1 MVENP
6 LTTVTPEKKI
16 AVIDDV
22 GVKPFEE
29 FQKYI
34 RIPQTCGVISK
45 VVDVLNRLVSV
56 SSLDIER
63 IAKELNF
70 SKRTLQRHL
79 WKNGSSFIELR
90 DKVRFKHAMIC
101 LLEKHMSIEST
112 ASYLKFS
119 DRTSF
124 TNSFKRW
131 CGYSPSTF
139 RKIYHGKI

>member
-29 FQKYI
+29 FQQYL
-34 RIPQTCGVISK
+34 RVPQTCVVVSN
-45 VVDVLNRLVSV
+45 VVDVLNRLVGV
-56 SSLDIER
+56 SSLDIEY
-63 IAKELNF
+63 IAKELNL

-79 WKNGSSFIELR
+79 WKSGSSFIELR

-101 LLEKHMSIEST
+101 LLEKYMSIEST

-124 TNSFKRW
+124 TNAFKRW
-131 CGYSPSTF
+131 SGYSPSTF
-139 RKIYHGKI
+139 RKIYSGSI